1 MSGDVGRPLDPSRD
15 RHREPADEKP
25 RRRGSRPSGA
35 AGGGSKKSTR
45 RKSSS
50 RAAAPAGAG
59 GERVREHGSD
69 GPRRESGGRAASPDL
84 ALAQD
89 KGSVRP
95 AEAGSSRTRPG
106 AKGVRRRVGGTDD
119 DGGQVH
125 AAQGEER
132 HQRAQRDQPVAER
145 ELGGSG
151 GGVDRAILQKWRSD
165 ASAAAADD
173 VGRDPALPDGR
184 VAPQVPPDV
193 EVEDED
199 CGGGYDDECFEEY
212 SDEFDGEG
220 EDEGPPPPVGKATA
234 ASVTRPGSARG
245 EGGGA
250 VVSPALKMRR
260 PGDNIQAPDDKV
272 LEELRDSL
280 REENIVARERK
291 EARPSP
297 KPPEAATA
305 DVKSSSDAKAVRG
318 AKGAKGSRSAAAAAA
333 SGARDEASAAV
344 AKGKFSVDASAD
356 VKRIR
361 KGSGFKMAD
370 AKALTRALAKG
381 DPRAERVRAIRGA
394 SRLEVESVRLF
405 DQVPILPIDLYHR
418 RLRGQPALIRQA
430 GTQTNDDARSVEG
443 QTDEIVQSH
452 KEVQFHLGHDDTALE
467 NLMRRLRS
475 NRRPPERHQAK
486 GEEGGQTQ
494 QRTVVDGGEDVP
506 ANGPGSATTTFKG
519 IYNGNGM
526 VAGTDP
532 GEQEYPAPR
541 YGTDLDGSGGRVS
554 SAEGSDTLPPPLRL
568 GKFLRQASVVM
579 ETLCE
584 ENLLHAPV
592 KRWGGSH
599 PLDPARGEDEDAVGR
614 ERGALFSEAGGRE
627 GEGWEEVGAE
637 GGVFGAGARG
647 ATAAATEDTGSSTP
661 EEKRRQEGNKERV
674 RGRGAGALLEGSEVV
689 GVEFSKVKRSMLVT
703 AHARPVGR
711 RRRSEDGGGGGGGG
725 GTEER
730 EAVLEGC
737 GLVCVW
743 NTENIQGAPVSVLY
757 GEGLF
762 SCLCLARHQAHVVIT
777 GTEEGCLLL
786 WDLRERASEGRA
798 AESRELGLH
807 CGIRAPTYITAGGD
821 GRGEDGGLS
830 KAGYGHSSK
839 VVSVVAIPSP
849 TGGVGMDGGGGGIGG
864 MVSLGDACSFQVASL
879 DDRGT
884 VSIWLASE
892 VPRGDEGGSQTD
904 LGLSPGGRVRLALS
918 KALRPGDQP
927 SLAAAVRPGG
937 GGGAAPVSA
946 PRFSTS
952 TRNRLAQTTDT
963 TASSA
968 AAGSARALAF
978 SPEDPN
984 RFLIGESSDWVTHA
998 SRLGKPPPPRAYGPP
1013 RRPGGRCLHG
1023 GGGGTGEEQEG
1034 AMGGVTCLAFSPFFP
1049 KYFLAGCGDGSVRL
1063 YYEASVVPLTTWE
1076 AGSTAAADS
1085 RRNGGSSSSWPA
1097 AISSLAWSE
1106 HRPAVFFALDVL
1118 GMVHAFD
1125 LLEDDAGPVASEG
1138 CPDASVGVME
1148 RSRSPTNPPAA
1159 VAEDASSSSLALPTL
1174 ALSNETLATGRRPK
1188 VALAF
1193 GGSVFAKT
1201 LAGRMFRQLRSPP
1214 VADGVERSE
1223 AGVPEVSERERMKEW
1238 LGEVLWA

>member
-1 MSGDVGRPLDPSRD
+1 MSGDAVRQRDPSRD
-15 RHREPADEKP
+15 RDREPADEKP
-25 RRRGSRPSGA
+25 RRRGSRPSGT
-35 AGGGSKKSTR
+35 AGGGSKKSTS

-69 GPRRESGGRAASPDL
+69 GPRRESEGLAASPDL
-84 ALAQD
+84 TLAQD
-89 KGSVRP
+89 KGSARP
-95 AEAGSSRTRPG
+95 TEAGPSRTRPG
-106 AKGVRRRVGGTDD
+106 AKGVRRRAGGTDH
-119 DGGQVH
+119 DGGQFNV
-125 AAQGEER
+125 ALGEER
-132 HQRAQRDQPVAER
+132 HQRARRGQPVAER
-145 ELGGSG
+145 ALGAG
-151 GGVDRAILQKWRSD
+151 GVGVDRAILQNMQWHWV
-165 ASAAAADD
+165 D
-173 VGRDPALPDGR
+173 VDMLPT
-184 VAPQVPPDV
+184 PQVPPDM

-212 SDEFDGEG
+212 SDEFDGDG
-220 EDEGPPPPVGKATA
+220 EDEDPPPPVGKVTA
-234 ASVTRPGSARG
+234 AAVTRPGSARG
-245 EGGGA
+245 EGGRA

-260 PGDNIQAPDDKV
+260 PGDDIQAPDDKV

-280 REENIVARERK
+280 REENIVATERK
-291 EARPSP
+291 VARPSAEHS
-297 KPPEAATA
+297 EAATA
-305 DVKSSSDAKAVRG
+305 DAKSSSDGKAVRG

-333 SGARDEASAAV
+333 TGAGVEARAAV

-356 VKRIR
+356 VKRSR
-361 KGSGFKMAD
+361 EGSGFKMAD
-370 AKALTRALAKG
+370 AKALTRALAK
-381 DPRAERVRAIRGA
+381 ERVRAIRRV

-405 DQVPILPIDLYHR
+405 DQAPILPIDLYHR
-418 RLRGQPALIRQA
+418 RLRGQSALIRQA

-443 QTDEIVQSH
+443 QTDEIVHSH

-494 QRTVVDGGEDVP
+494 QRTVADGGEHVP
-506 ANGPGSATTTFKG
+506 ANEPGSATTTFKG

-532 GEQEYPAPR
+532 GEQEYPASR
-541 YGTDLDGSGGRVS
+541 HGTDFDGSGGRVS
-554 SAEGSDTLPPPLRL
+554 SAGGSDTLPPPLRL

-584 ENLLHAPV
+584 ENLLHAPG

-614 ERGALFSEAGGRE
+614 ERGALFSGAGGRE

-637 GGVFGAGARG
+637 GGVFGAGAGG
-647 ATAAATEDTGSSTP
+647 ATAAATDYTGSSTA
-661 EEKRRQEGNKERV
+661 EEKRRQRGDEDRV
-674 RGRGAGALLEGSEVV
+674 GGRGARALLEGSEVV

-711 RRRSEDGGGGGGGG
+711 WRRSEAGGGGGGGG
-725 GTEER
+725 GADER

-737 GLVCVW
+737 GVVCVW
-743 NTENIQGAPVSVLY
+743 NTDNVQGPPVSVLC

-786 WDLRERASEGRA
+786 WDLREPSSEGRG
-798 AESRELGLH
+798 AESRQLGLH

-821 GRGEDGGLS
+821 SRGEDRALS
-830 KAGYGHSSK
+830 EAGYGHSSK
-839 VVSVVAIPSP
+839 IVSVVAIPSP

-864 MVSLGDACSFQVASL
+864 MISLGDACSFQVASL

-884 VSIWLASE
+884 VFIWLASE
-892 VPRGDEGGSQTD
+892 VPSGDEGGSQTD
-904 LGLSPGGRVRLALS
+904 LGLSPGGRVRLAIS

-927 SLAAAVRPGG
+927 FLAAAVRAGG
-937 GGGAAPVSA
+937 GGGAVPVST

-952 TRNRLAQTTDT
+952 TRNRLDKITDT

-984 RFLIGESSDWVTHA
+984 RFLIGDSSDRVIHA

-1013 RRPGGRCLHG
+1013 RRPGERRLDGSG
-1023 GGGGTGEEQEG
+1023 GGAGEEQEG

-1063 YYEASVVPLTTWE
+1063 YNDASVVPLTTWE

-1085 RRNGGSSSSWPA
+1085 RRNGSSSSSWPA

-1106 HRPAVFFALDVL
+1106 HRPAVFFALDFL
-1118 GMVHAFD
+1118 GVVHAFD
-1125 LLEDDAGPVASEG
+1125 LLEDDAGPLASEG
-1138 CPDASVGVME
+1138 CPHASAGAME
-1148 RSRSPTNPPAA
+1148 RSTSPTNPPAA
-1159 VAEDASSSSLALPTL
+1159 VAEDASSSSLALPIL
-1174 ALSNETLATGRRPK
+1174 ALSSETLATGRRPK

-1201 LAGRMFRQLRSPP
+1201 LAGRMFRRSRSPP
-1214 VADGVERSE
+1214 VAGGVERSE
-1223 AGVPEVSERERMKEW
+1223 AGILEASERERMKEW